1 MRYCG
6 HQWTRKSV
14 SYTATACY
22 LHKSD
27 CEEGSTS
34 TKKIEE
40 LSSQVDQ
47 VSIKKASLNTIQN
60 KCKGLYRAPETA
72 ICDML
77 NEFVKLDWNVCR
89 CTFQADS
96 HIAEMCRE
104 SGGEDVAVLTND
116 SDMLVYE
123 HINTMTMPVG
133 RGREFTTFNKADVMA
148 ALDLPVSL

>member
-1 MRYCG
+1 
-6 HQWTRKSV
+6 
-14 SYTATACY
+14 
-22 LHKSD
+22 
-27 CEEGSTS
+27 
-34 TKKIEE
+34 
-40 LSSQVDQ
+40 
-47 VSIKKASLNTIQN
+47 
-60 KCKGLYRAPETA
+60 
-72 ICDML
+72 ML